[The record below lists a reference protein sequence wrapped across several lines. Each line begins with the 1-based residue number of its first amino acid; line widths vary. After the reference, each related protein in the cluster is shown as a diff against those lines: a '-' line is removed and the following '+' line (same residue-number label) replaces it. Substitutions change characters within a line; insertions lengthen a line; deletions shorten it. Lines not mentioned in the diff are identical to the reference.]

1 MNENER
7 KTLQEF
13 IDLLPD
19 FLFEEYRKAINK
31 RTSSSKK
38 NSFIDDNV
46 IHMNNYISKKSK
58 LEFLNMDEQW

>member
-31 RTSSSKK
+31 RQHKQAL
-38 NSFIDDNV
+38 NNIV
-46 IHMNNYISKKSK
+46 HMNKYISKKSK
-58 LEFLNMDEQW
+58 LKF